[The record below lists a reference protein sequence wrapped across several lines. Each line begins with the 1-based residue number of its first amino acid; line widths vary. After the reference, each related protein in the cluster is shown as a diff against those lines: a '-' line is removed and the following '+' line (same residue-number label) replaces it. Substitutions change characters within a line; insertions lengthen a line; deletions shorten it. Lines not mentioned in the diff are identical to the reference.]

1 MFFVYKGLNIF
12 YNATLQK
19 VISSKQ
25 KSEKKRKKKKSLP
38 AKNLADIDVLHLH
51 TETKLHEMEKEQ
63 KKNIYNFEV
72 SYLTFSGASG
82 LVHGMLI

>member
-1 MFFVYKGLNIF
+1 MFFVNKGLNIS
-12 YNATLQK
+12 YATLQK

-72 SYLTFSGASG
+72 SYLSFSGASCLG
-82 LVHGMLI
+82 QGMLI